1 MGSSG
6 MRSGG
11 SGSRAAAEP
20 AASIVHTVSIAAIPT
35 ARHALPLPPRR
46 LPAPASTGATG
57 PIIGTAP
64 RNIGFVTFP
73 KTTAV
78 NYSFTD
84 APTPPFVPVAPQGF
98 GVRPGE

>member
-1 MGSSG
+1 
-6 MRSGG
+6 MRW
-11 SGSRAAAEP
+11 GSRF
-20 AASIVHTVSIAAIPT
+20 
-35 ARHALPLPPRR
+35 RLPFLPRR
-46 LPAPASTGATG
+46 LPSPLPPPPRNRRQPRPPPPPPPPRKLPPASTGATG
-57 PIIGTAP
+57 PIIRTAP

-84 APTPPFVPVAPQGF
+84 APTPPFVPVAPQRF